1 MINKIKIKPCA
12 SLPGQGVK
20 MSNVSQNGGLHGTW
34 WSWIFMWSKTLFKV
48 YIWIIWTTVWYQ
60 ILIFRIL
67 KLLDL
72 QNIAQLKRKR
82 KLIMGAEFVTFD
94 NAVNTMPSILR
105 RCGLNGCTQKLFMSF
120 LLPADYRAK
129 ITVILLFPIWRKLL
143 SKDIDFFRCPSF
155 VTRLTNC
162 QSDITT
168 PKVKWNIFVFSCIVQ
183 VDLEMMCIW

>member
-34 WSWIFMWSKTLFKV
+34 WSWIFMWSKTFFKV
-48 YIWIIWTTVWYQ
+48 YIQIIWTTVWYQ

-94 NAVNTMPSILR
+94 NAVNAMPLLCHVLYEGAAYMAVLKNVKTRWTRSH
-105 RCGLNGCTQKLFMSF
+105 KLWKSGSWSWSF
-120 LLPADYRAK
+120 LKNQEPKFQDQESSQNSRKY
-129 ITVILLFPIWRKLL
+129 LF
-143 SKDIDFFRCPSF
+143 
-155 VTRLTNC
+155 
-162 QSDITT
+162 
-168 PKVKWNIFVFSCIVQ
+168 
-183 VDLEMMCIW
+183 